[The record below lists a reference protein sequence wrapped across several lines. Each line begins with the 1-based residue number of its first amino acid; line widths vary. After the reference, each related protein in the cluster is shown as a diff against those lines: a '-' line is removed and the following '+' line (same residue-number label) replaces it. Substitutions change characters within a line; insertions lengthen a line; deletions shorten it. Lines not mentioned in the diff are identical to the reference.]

1 MLSSQNYML
10 LLASWLIDTDDNTST
25 VKSALNC
32 GIHLLEFLKGR
43 IQACSA

>member
-1 MLSSQNYML
+1 MSLV
-10 LLASWLIDTDDNTST
+10 ASWLTETDDKTST

-43 IQACSA
+43 IQACAA